1 MSRVVVVGAGQR
13 GLRCA
18 AKLARAGA
26 EVTIVEWLPAPGG
39 QQPER
44 SAGKLAKSAA
54 GAGAHFLLGTLAVQ
68 FGGRFVEVLGVNG
81 ASRLACEALVV
92 ATGSRP
98 ATRAELGIT
107 GDRCAGVVPASAASH
122 LTQSGVLLGH
132 RPLIAGSG
140 EFALHL
146 AREQLAAG
154 ASEVALTMPADSP
167 LAVGAGIR
175 VFHGYRVVSVHGAS
189 RVEVVVL
196 RNHQESLRVLADAL
210 ILAARMR
217 PMRNI
222 EGAIEQRD
230 GAFFCQPQEG
240 AIGTQGAEIAASETA
255 NLVQAMLGSGQLELR
270 IVETR

>member
-13 GLRCA
+13 GMLCA

-26 EVTIVEWLPAPGG
+26 EATIVEWLATPGG

-44 SAGKLAKSAA
+44 SAGELAKSAA
-54 GAGAHFLLGTLAVQ
+54 AAGARFLLGTLAVQ
-68 FGGRFVEVLGVNG
+68 FGGSFVEVLGVNG

-92 ATGSRP
+92 ASGSRR

-107 GDRCAGVVPASAASH
+107 GDRCAGVVPASAASR
-122 LTQSGVLLGH
+122 LTQAGVLLGH

-140 EFALHL
+140 EFALHC

-154 ASEVALTMPADSP
+154 VSEVVLTMPAESR

-175 VFHGYRVVSVHGAS
+175 VFPGYRVVSVHGAS

-210 ILAARMR
+210 ILAAGMR
-217 PMRNI
+217 PVRNI
-222 EGAIEQRD
+222 EGAIEERD
-230 GAFFCQPQEG
+230 GVFFCQPQGG
-240 AIGTQGAEIAASETA
+240 AEGTQGAETAASETA
-255 NLVQAMLGSGQLELR
+255 GLVQAMFGSGQPGCAS
-270 IVETR
+270 

>member
-1 MSRVVVVGAGQR
+1 
-13 GLRCA
+13 
-18 AKLARAGA
+18 
-26 EVTIVEWLPAPGG
+26 
-39 QQPER
+39 
-44 SAGKLAKSAA
+44 
-54 GAGAHFLLGTLAVQ
+54 
-68 FGGRFVEVLGVNG
+68 
-81 ASRLACEALVV
+81 
-92 ATGSRP
+92 
-98 ATRAELGIT
+98 
-107 GDRCAGVVPASAASH
+107 
-122 LTQSGVLLGH
+122 
-132 RPLIAGSG
+132 
-140 EFALHL
+140 
-146 AREQLAAG
+146 
-154 ASEVALTMPADSP
+154 MPADSP

-189 RVEVVVL
+189 RVAVVVL

-255 NLVQAMLGSGQLELR
+255 NLVQAMLGSGQLGLR